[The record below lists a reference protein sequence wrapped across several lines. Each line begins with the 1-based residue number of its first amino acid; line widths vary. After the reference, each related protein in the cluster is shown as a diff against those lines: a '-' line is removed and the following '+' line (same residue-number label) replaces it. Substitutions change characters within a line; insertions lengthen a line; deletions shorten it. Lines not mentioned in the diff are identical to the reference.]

1 MMVLMNLFAGQQW
14 SHRHREQTLWTQ
26 LVVVG
31 GRKGWD
37 VWGEQHGN
45 LIAIC
50 KLDSQWGCAV
60 WIRELRLELCNNLEG

>member
-1 MMVLMNLFAGQQW
+1 MESRMMVLMNLFAGQQW

-37 VWGEQHGN
+37 VWGEQHGS
-45 LIAIC
+45 IHYC
-50 KLDSQWGCAV
+50 M
-60 WIRELRLELCNNLEG
+60 